1 MPCSGSGARARRKVY
16 VLVWS
21 YTCDVAVRSQ
31 AMSRAFEKVG
41 ATGLGRLGL
50 FQSRAMIQQR
60 EASNLLGVHHTAVT
74 QYLSEQLAR
83 ASSIQASLQQKR
95 VDMQRQRYE
104 KLSDNTPQSISTQT
118 GSALPAEA
126 LQGSIGAM
134 GQQGVDVIDQLST
147 EQRQVFEEEASALV
161 QSLQADLAA
170 VQHAEQQLQDISSLQ
185 TKIVQHLE
193 EQNEHVDTLLSDAG
207 THGEQVTRGNQQLRR
222 AKERNRQANRL
233 LSLFFVLSGLLLLL
247 MHCASP
253 QD

>member
-1 MPCSGSGARARRKVY
+1 M
-16 VLVWS
+16 
-21 YTCDVAVRSQ
+21 
-31 AMSRAFEKVG
+31 
-41 ATGLGRLGL
+41 
-50 FQSRAMIQQR
+50 
-60 EASNLLGVHHTAVT
+60 AVT

-134 GQQGVDVIDQLST
+134 GQQGVDVVDQLST

-170 VQHAEQQLQDISSLQ
+170 VQHAEQQLQDIW
-185 TKIVQHLE
+185 
-193 EQNEHVDTLLSDAG
+193 
-207 THGEQVTRGNQQLRR
+207 
-222 AKERNRQANRL
+222 RNRMNTSIHFSPTLAHTESRSRGAISSCAEQKSAIDRQIVYCRC
-233 LSLFFVLSGLLLLL
+233 SLFLVGYFSYLCTVRHRRTRKHD
-247 MHCASP
+247 M
-253 QD
+253 